1 MGENIADFAG
11 IQVALD
17 AYHRSLNGKPAP
29 VIDGLTGDQ
38 RFFLAYAQVWREK
51 QREDALRSQVTSDPH
66 SPGRFRVLGP
76 IRNVDAWY
84 EAFGITP
91 GSSNVHP
98 AGEARAHLV
107 SIDRCERGGEL
118 LSGGSPFL
126 PQPRPVI
133 GPARGGAKSRGAT
146 DAPGEPAVT

>member
-1 MGENIADFAG
+1 MRSSRPRPEHSSTRQLTMGENIADFAG

-17 AYHRSLNGKPAP
+17 AYHRSLGGKPSP

-84 EAFGITP
+84 QAFGITARQL
-91 GSSNVHP
+91 NVHP
-98 AGEARAHLV
+98 AGETRAHLV
-107 SIDRCERGGEL
+107 SCRRCACWKAGQTRG
-118 LSGGSPFL
+118 
-126 PQPRPVI
+126 
-133 GPARGGAKSRGAT
+133 
-146 DAPGEPAVT
+146 